1 MMRGLSLDR
10 GPLLPTLLLVPAA
23 VLLGGLLALPLVLG
37 VLLGFKDATIGEA
50 GNFIGLDNYRYLITD
65 PVFRITALNTA
76 LYTLVTVVFKL
87 ALGLALAL
95 ILNQRFAGYRFWRSV
110 LLLPYVVPTV
120 LSAFAWWWILD
131 PQFSF
136 ISWALVKLGVL
147 DRNVSFLGNSWLA
160 RASLMVANIW
170 RGIPFFTVGY
180 LAGLQAIPKELHEA
194 AAIDGAGDWQIF
206 WQITWI
212 LLLPLTTILTIF
224 SAIFTFT
231 DFQLIWTITRGGPA
245 NATHLFV
252 TLAYQ
257 RAIPGG
263 ALGEGAA
270 IAGFTLPFLS
280 LLLDDAHLHQTERG
294 AGERHSQPVLGG
306 SSDAGSRQVPAF
318 LHQLPALVLEHDG
331 RRVRG
336 DRAEHL
342 GQLLRGGRPRPPAL
356 PRRRRREP
364 RDLPRVPDPAR
375 HPLHPPRGG
384 DAQAGLVR
392 SALVARASL
401 FDLPHPVL

>member
-1 MMRGLSLDR
+1 MRVLSLDR
-10 GPLLPTLLLVPAA
+10 GPLLPTLLLLPSA
-23 VLLGGLLALPLVLG
+23 VLLGGLLAFPLALG
-37 VLLGFKDATIGEA
+37 VLLGFKDATIGEP
-50 GNFIGLDNYRYLITD
+50 GHFIGLENYRYLLTD

-76 LYTLVTVVFKL
+76 LYTAVTVVFKL

-136 ISWALVKLGVL
+136 ISWALVHLGLL
-147 DRNVSFLGNSWLA
+147 DQKVNFLGSTWLA
-160 RASLMVANIW
+160 RASMMVANIW

-194 AAIDGAGDWQIF
+194 AALDGATDAQIF
-206 WQITWI
+206 WRITWI
-212 LLLPLTTILTIF
+212 LLLPLSTILTIF

-270 IAGFTLPFLS
+270 IAGVTLPFLA
-280 LLLDDAHLHQTERG
+280 LLAWAALD
-294 AGERHSQPVLGG
+294 
-306 SSDAGSRQVPAF
+306 
-318 LHQLPALVLEHDG
+318 AL
-331 RRVRG
+331 RR
-336 DRAEHL
+336 
-342 GQLLRGGRPRPPAL
+342 
-356 PRRRRREP
+356 
-364 RDLPRVPDPAR
+364 PD
-375 HPLHPPRGG
+375 
-384 DAQAGLVR
+384 
-392 SALVARASL
+392 
-401 FDLPHPVL
+401 

>member
-1 MMRGLSLDR
+1 MPGLSLER
-10 GPLLPTLLLVPAA
+10 GPLFATLLLLPAA
-23 VLLGGLLALPLVLG
+23 VLLGGLLAFPLGLG
-37 VLLGFKDATIGEA
+37 VLLGFKDATIGDP
-50 GNFIGLDNYRYLITD
+50 GSFIGLDNYRYLLTD

-76 LYTLVTVVFKL
+76 LYTLVTVIFKL
-87 ALGLALAL
+87 GLGLALAL
-95 ILNQRFAGYRFWRSV
+95 LLNQRFAGYRFWRSV

-136 ISWALVKLGVL
+136 ISWALVKLRLL
-147 DRNVSFLGNSWLA
+147 DHRVNFLGDPWLA
-160 RASLMVANIW
+160 RGSLMVANIW

-194 AAIDGAGDWQIF
+194 AAVDGASRWRIF

-263 ALGEGAA
+263 AMGEGAA
-270 IAGFTLPFLS
+270 IAGFTLPFLA
-280 LLLDDAHLHQTERG
+280 LLAWG
-294 AGERHSQPVLGG
+294 ALG
-306 SSDAGSRQVPAF
+306 ALRRQA
-318 LHQLPALVLEHDG
+318 
-331 RRVRG
+331 
-336 DRAEHL
+336 
-342 GQLLRGGRPRPPAL
+342 
-356 PRRRRREP
+356 
-364 RDLPRVPDPAR
+364 
-375 HPLHPPRGG
+375 
-384 DAQAGLVR
+384 
-392 SALVARASL
+392 
-401 FDLPHPVL
+401 

>member
-1 MMRGLSLDR
+1 MRGRLARLSFWFDR
-10 GPLLPTLLLVPAA
+10 GPLLGLLLLLPAA
-23 VLLGGLLALPLVLG
+23 VLLGGLLAFPLLLG
-37 VLLGFKDATIGEA
+37 VWLGFKDATIGDP
-50 GNFIGLDNYRYLITD
+50 GSFVGLENYRYLITD

-87 ALGLALAL
+87 GLGLGLAL
-95 ILNQRFAGYRFWRSV
+95 ILNRRFGGYRFWRSV

-131 PQFSF
+131 SQFSF
-136 ISWALVKLGVL
+136 ISWALVKAGLL
-147 DRNVSFLGNSWLA
+147 HSNVNFLGDPWLA

-170 RGIPFFTVGY
+170 RGIPFFAVGY

-194 AAIDGAGDWQIF
+194 AEIDGAGAWQIF

-212 LLLPLTTILTIF
+212 LLLPLTFILTIF

-263 ALGEGAA
+263 AMGEGAA
-270 IAGFTLPFLS
+270 IAGFTLPFLA
-280 LLLDDAHLHQTERG
+280 LLSWGALDALR
-294 AGERHSQPVLGG
+294 
-306 SSDAGSRQVPAF
+306 RQA
-318 LHQLPALVLEHDG
+318 
-331 RRVRG
+331 
-336 DRAEHL
+336 
-342 GQLLRGGRPRPPAL
+342 
-356 PRRRRREP
+356 
-364 RDLPRVPDPAR
+364 
-375 HPLHPPRGG
+375 
-384 DAQAGLVR
+384 
-392 SALVARASL
+392 
-401 FDLPHPVL
+401 

>member
-1 MMRGLSLDR
+1 MRGISLDR

-23 VLLGGLLALPLVLG
+23 LLLGGLLAFPLALG
-37 VLLGFKDATIGEA
+37 VLLGFKDATIGDA
-50 GNFIGLDNYRYLITD
+50 GTFIGLENYRYLLTD

-76 LYTLVTVVFKL
+76 LYTVVTVVFKL

-95 ILNQRFAGYRFWRSV
+95 ILNQRFTGYRLWRSV

-136 ISWALVKLGVL
+136 ISWALVKLGLLEQRV
-147 DRNVSFLGNSWLA
+147 NFLGDAWLA
-160 RASLMVANIW
+160 RGSLMVANVW

-194 AAIDGAGDWQIF
+194 AAIDGASAWQIF
-206 WQITWI
+206 WRITWL

-224 SAIFTFT
+224 STIFTFT

-257 RAIPGG
+257 RAIGGG

-270 IAGFTLPFLS
+270 IAGVTLP
-280 LLLDDAHLHQTERG
+280 LLALLAWGALDALR
-294 AGERHSQPVLGG
+294 
-306 SSDAGSRQVPAF
+306 RQ
-318 LHQLPALVLEHDG
+318 E
-331 RRVRG
+331 
-336 DRAEHL
+336 
-342 GQLLRGGRPRPPAL
+342 
-356 PRRRRREP
+356 
-364 RDLPRVPDPAR
+364 
-375 HPLHPPRGG
+375 
-384 DAQAGLVR
+384 
-392 SALVARASL
+392 
-401 FDLPHPVL
+401 

>member
-1 MMRGLSLDR
+1 MPRLSLDR
-10 GPLLPTLLLVPAA
+10 GPLLPALLLVPAA
-23 VLLGGLLALPLVLG
+23 VLLGGLLAFPLALG

-50 GNFIGLDNYRYLITD
+50 GSFIGLENYRYLLTD
-65 PVFRITALNTA
+65 PVFRITALNTG

-87 ALGLALAL
+87 ALGLGLAL

-136 ISWALVKLGVL
+136 ISWALVRLGLL
-147 DRNVSFLGNSWLA
+147 DQRVNFLGNAWLA
-160 RASLMVANIW
+160 RGSLMVANVW

-180 LAGLQAIPKELHEA
+180 LAGLQAIPRELHEA

-206 WQITWI
+206 WRITWV

-270 IAGFTLPFLS
+270 IAGFTLPFLA
-280 LLLDDAHLHQTERG
+280 LLAWGALDALR
-294 AGERHSQPVLGG
+294 
-306 SSDAGSRQVPAF
+306 RQ
-318 LHQLPALVLEHDG
+318 E
-331 RRVRG
+331 
-336 DRAEHL
+336 
-342 GQLLRGGRPRPPAL
+342 
-356 PRRRRREP
+356 
-364 RDLPRVPDPAR
+364 
-375 HPLHPPRGG
+375 
-384 DAQAGLVR
+384 
-392 SALVARASL
+392 
-401 FDLPHPVL
+401 

>member
-1 MMRGLSLDR
+1 MARNGHGGWLRRGGLSLDH
-10 GPLLPTLLLVPAA
+10 GPLLPTLLLLPSA
-23 VLLGGLLALPLVLG
+23 VLLGGLLAFPLVLG
-37 VLLGFKDATIGEA
+37 VLLGFKDATIGSE
-50 GNFIGLDNYRYLITD
+50 GSFIGLENYRYLLTD

-76 LYTLVTVVFKL
+76 LYTLVTVLFKL

-136 ISWALVKLGVL
+136 ISWALVKVGLLGQ
-147 DRNVSFLGNSWLA
+147 NINFLGNAVLA
-160 RASLMVANIW
+160 RGSLMVANIW

-194 AAIDGAGDWQIF
+194 AAIDGASAWQIF
-206 WQITWI
+206 WRITWV

-270 IAGFTLPFLS
+270 IAGFTLPFLA
-280 LLLDDAHLHQTERG
+280 LLAWGALDALR
-294 AGERHSQPVLGG
+294 
-306 SSDAGSRQVPAF
+306 RQ
-318 LHQLPALVLEHDG
+318 E
-331 RRVRG
+331 
-336 DRAEHL
+336 
-342 GQLLRGGRPRPPAL
+342 
-356 PRRRRREP
+356 
-364 RDLPRVPDPAR
+364 
-375 HPLHPPRGG
+375 
-384 DAQAGLVR
+384 
-392 SALVARASL
+392 
-401 FDLPHPVL
+401 

>member
-1 MMRGLSLDR
+1 MRGLSLDR
-10 GPLLPTLLLVPAA
+10 GPLLPTLLLLPSA
-23 VLLGGLLALPLVLG
+23 VLLGGLLAFPLALG
-37 VLLGFKDATIGEA
+37 VLLGFKDATIGSE
-50 GNFIGLDNYRYLITD
+50 GSFIGLENYRYLLTD
-65 PVFRITALNTA
+65 PVFRITALNTS
-76 LYTLVTVVFKL
+76 LYTLVTVLFKL
-87 ALGLALAL
+87 ALGLVLAL
-95 ILNQRFAGYRFWRSV
+95 VLNQRFAGYRFWRSV

-136 ISWALVKLGVL
+136 ISWALVKVGLL
-147 DRNVSFLGNSWLA
+147 DQKINFLGNATLA
-160 RASLMVANIW
+160 RGSLMVANIW

-194 AAIDGAGDWQIF
+194 AAIDGASTWQIF
-206 WQITWI
+206 WRITWV

-270 IAGFTLPFLS
+270 IAGFTLPFLA
-280 LLLDDAHLHQTERG
+280 LLAWGALDALR
-294 AGERHSQPVLGG
+294 
-306 SSDAGSRQVPAF
+306 RQ
-318 LHQLPALVLEHDG
+318 E
-331 RRVRG
+331 
-336 DRAEHL
+336 
-342 GQLLRGGRPRPPAL
+342 
-356 PRRRRREP
+356 
-364 RDLPRVPDPAR
+364 
-375 HPLHPPRGG
+375 
-384 DAQAGLVR
+384 
-392 SALVARASL
+392 
-401 FDLPHPVL
+401 

>member
-1 MMRGLSLDR
+1 MRLLSLER
-10 GPLLPTLLLVPAA
+10 GPLFPTLLLLPAS
-23 VLLGGLLALPLVLG
+23 VLLGGLLAIPLALG
-37 VLLGFKDATIGEA
+37 VLLGFKDATIGEP
-50 GNFIGLDNYRYLITD
+50 GSYIGLENYRYLLTD

-76 LYTLVTVVFKL
+76 LYTLVTVAFKL
-87 ALGLALAL
+87 FLGLWLAL
-95 ILNQRFAGYRFWRSV
+95 VLNRRFAGYRFWRSV

-136 ISWALVKLGVL
+136 VSWLLVRLGIV
-147 DRNVSFLGNSWLA
+147 DRHVDFLGDAWLA
-160 RASLMVANIW
+160 RGSLMVANIW
-170 RGIPFFTVGY
+170 RGIPFFAVGY
-180 LAGLQAIPKELHEA
+180 LAGLQAIPTELHEA
-194 AAIDGAGDWQIF
+194 ASIDGASDWQIF

-270 IAGFTLPFLS
+270 IAGFTLPFLA
-280 LLLDDAHLHQTERG
+280 LLAWG
-294 AGERHSQPVLGG
+294 ALG
-306 SSDAGSRQVPAF
+306 ALRRQA
-318 LHQLPALVLEHDG
+318 
-331 RRVRG
+331 
-336 DRAEHL
+336 
-342 GQLLRGGRPRPPAL
+342 
-356 PRRRRREP
+356 
-364 RDLPRVPDPAR
+364 
-375 HPLHPPRGG
+375 
-384 DAQAGLVR
+384 
-392 SALVARASL
+392 
-401 FDLPHPVL
+401 